1 MGSRD
6 GQRPVGRSPSVD
18 DLFAPMLQMQMQGD
32 EEDRKPGLHLPDY
45 PLQGSGGP
53 RPSGG
58 NYNSIPPNTSPR
70 PSAVDNASSL
80 MPPPSTSR
88 YTSAA
93 GPPPPQDSGQ
103 FRDAKSPQASEIMA
117 AGEHPRKAAEGLHDG
132 RLSNPTSD
140 DDGGLGQE
148 GSDERKQK
156 RMLSNRESARRSRM
170 RKQQHLDE
178 LKAQV
183 AQLRAENH
191 HMAQKYSIAARHYAQ
206 LNEENRMLRHHA
218 VDLSRTL
225 HRLEAVA
232 RPGMG
237 GMGGGGYPHPR

>member
-1 MGSRD
+1 
-6 GQRPVGRSPSVD
+6 VGRSPSVD

-32 EEDRKPGLHLPDY
+32 EEDRKPGVHLPNY
-45 PLQGSGGP
+45 PQQGSGAP

-58 NYNSIPPNTSPR
+58 NYSSNPSTPRSSVANNNSG
-70 PSAVDNASSL
+70 L

-88 YTSAA
+88 YSTGGAVNQSAQEIA
-93 GPPPPQDSGQ
+93 QLRDSKAPP
-103 FRDAKSPQASEIMA
+103 ASEITA
-117 AGEHPRKAAEGLHDG
+117 AGEHLLKGGSKAPEGLHDG

-140 DDGGLGQE
+140 DDGAAGQE

-218 VDLSRTL
+218 IDLSRTL

-232 RPGMG
+232 RPGSSG
-237 GMGGGGYPHPR
+237 NGGGYPHPR

>member
-1 MGSRD
+1 MISKGRSRD
-6 GQRPVGRSPSVD
+6 TATSLHQPLG
-18 DLFAPMLQMQMQGD
+18 LFFA
-32 EEDRKPGLHLPDY
+32 
-45 PLQGSGGP
+45 
-53 RPSGG
+53 GG
-58 NYNSIPPNTSPR
+58 NYSSIPPNTSPR
-70 PSAVDNASSL
+70 TSAADSASSL

-103 FRDAKSPQASEIMA
+103 FRDAKSPQASEITA

-183 AQLRAENH
+183 GRIPVLRIGRALCWWW
-191 HMAQKYSIAARHYAQ
+191 I
-206 LNEENRMLRHHA
+206 LRH
-218 VDLSRTL
+218 SR
-225 HRLEAVA
+225 
-232 RPGMG
+232 G
-237 GMGGGGYPHPR
+237 